1 MTNSKTLKAVALGAA
16 VAAALSSG
24 VASAELTGNAAV
36 SNNYI
41 WRGVTQ
47 TANAAAASGGLDYGM
62 GGFYVGTW
70 LGNVDFEPSG
80 GQKGYE
86 MDVYAGFG
94 GEAGG
99 FGYDLGVITY
109 QYPMEPQINFSE
121 VYASG
126 TFSVV
131 TIGIAYTVD
140 TASANEA
147 GKSAF
152 DKGDIYVNGS
162 LDFET
167 DAGDISLYAGSY
179 MFDNDGNVGG
189 TGTGELD
196 YIHYG
201 ASLAKGDF
209 TFAVDKNDIDSNNA
223 FFASGDPADSDA
235 DATID
240 NVRFSVTWSK
250 EFELM

>member
-1 MTNSKTLKAVALGAA
+1 MTNSKKLKAVALGAA

-24 VASAELTGNAAV
+24 VAMADLTGNAAV

-47 TANAAAASGGLDYGM
+47 TQNAAAASGGLDWSG
-62 GGFYVGTW
+62 GPGFYVGTW
-70 LGNVDFEPSG
+70 LGNVDFTPA

-86 MDVYAGFG
+86 MDVYAGWG
-94 GEAGG
+94 GETQGGG
-99 FGYDLGVITY
+99 FAWDLGVITY

-131 TIGIAYTVD
+131 TLGIAYTVD
-140 TASANEA
+140 TASGNEA

-152 DKGDIYVNGS
+152 DKGDTYVYGS
-162 LDFET
+162 LDFDT
-167 DAGDISLYAGSY
+167 KPGAISLYVGSY
-179 MFDNDGNVGG
+179 MFDNDGNVEDS
-189 TGTGELD
+189 GTGELD
-196 YIHYG
+196 YVHYG
-201 ASLAKGDF
+201 VSLSKGDF
-209 TFAVDKNDIDSNNA
+209 TFAVDKNDIDDNNV
-223 FFASGDPADSDA
+223 FFGAG
-235 DATID
+235 DATAD

>member
-1 MTNSKTLKAVALGAA
+1 MTNTKSIRAISMGAA
-16 VAAALSSG
+16 IAAALTSGVAAAD
-24 VASAELTGNAAV
+24 LTGNAAATT
-36 SNNYI
+36 NYI

-47 TANAAAASGGLDYGM
+47 TDNAAAVQGGLDWST

-70 LGNVDFEPSG
+70 LSNVDFSG
-80 GQKGYE
+80 AGGKKGYE
-86 MDVYAGFG
+86 LDLYAGFG

-109 QYPMEPQINFSE
+109 QYPMEPQINFTE

-126 TFSVV
+126 TFSVL
-131 TIGIAYTVD
+131 TLGLNYTVD

-152 DKGDIYVNGS
+152 DKGDIYVYGS

-167 DAGDISLYAGSY
+167 KAGDLSLYAGSY

-189 TGTGELD
+189 SGTGELD

-201 ASLAKGDF
+201 VSLSKGDF
-209 TFAVDKNDIDSNNA
+209 TFAADKNDIDPNNA
-223 FFASGDPADSDA
+223 FFCGACDGSD
-235 DATID
+235 D
-240 NVRFSVTWSK
+240 NIRFWVMFGK

>member
-1 MTNSKTLKAVALGAA
+1 MTNSITFKAITLGAA
-16 VAAALSSG
+16 VTAALASSA
-24 VASAELTGNAAV
+24 VLADLTGNAAV

-47 TANAAAASGGLDYGM
+47 TDNAAAASGGLDYSM

-70 LGNVDFEPSG
+70 LGNVDFSG
-80 GQKGYE
+80 AGGRKGYE
-86 MDVYAGFG
+86 MDLYAGFG
-94 GEAGG
+94 GEVGG
-99 FGYDLGVITY
+99 FGYDLGAITY
-109 QYPMEPQINFSE
+109 QYPMEPQINFTE
-121 VYASG
+121 VYVSG
-126 TFSVV
+126 SFSVLTV
-131 TIGIAYTVD
+131 GLNYTVD

-152 DKGDIYVNGS
+152 DKGDTYVYGS
-162 LDFET
+162 LDFAT
-167 DAGDISLYAGSY
+167 APGDISFYAGAY

-189 TGTGELD
+189 TGAGELD
-196 YIHYG
+196 YVHYG
-201 ASLAKGDF
+201 ASLSKGDF
-209 TFAVDKNDIDSNNA
+209 TFAVDKNDIDGNNA
-223 FFASGDPADSDA
+223 FFASGDPDS

>member
-1 MTNSKTLKAVALGAA
+1 MTNSKTLKAIALGAA
-16 VAAALSSG
+16 VSAALSSG
-24 VASAELTGNAAV
+24 VASAELTGNAAI

-47 TANAAAASGGLDYGM
+47 TDNAAAASGGLDYGM

-70 LGNVDFEPSG
+70 LGSVDFSG
-80 GQKGYE
+80 AGGKKGYE
-86 MDVYAGFG
+86 MDLYAGYG
-94 GEAGG
+94 GEVGG
-99 FGYDLGVITY
+99 FGYDLGAITY

-131 TIGIAYTVD
+131 TLGIAYTVD

-147 GKSAF
+147 GMTAF

-167 DAGDISLYAGSY
+167 KAGDISLYGGSY

-189 TGTGELD
+189 SGAGELD

-209 TFAVDKNDIDSNNA
+209 TFAVDKNDIDPNNA
-223 FFASGDPADSDA
+223 FFCGACDGSD
-235 DATID
+235 D